1 MGALS
6 AKKGTADHVH
16 NNDNDSH
23 GLPDM
28 FRWPCIVMHF
38 LRRRDQVCA
47 RGPGTCRTERTL
59 IVRYLLSSWH
69 TCFSALVCIVEMV
82 GDLSLIYFSER
93 LFSLVI
99 INYNLTYSSSRWRTN
114 MGTS

>member
-28 FRWPCIVMHF
+28 FRWLCIVMHF
-38 LRRRDQVCA
+38 LRRRDQVCV
-47 RGPGTCRTERTL
+47 RGPGTCRTERIHSLFDSCCQVGTL
-59 IVRYLLSSWH
+59 APVRSFVYDFALLKWLVIYLLVISLRD
-69 TCFSALVCIVEMV
+69 CFH
-82 GDLSLIYFSER
+82 
-93 LFSLVI
+93 
-99 INYNLTYSSSRWRTN
+99 W
-114 MGTS
+114 